1 MQDNFDKNFFKES
14 NFQIKRVGDKHYAVL
29 SDSEYFGKQTIVYQ
43 NPDRNK
49 CIDYI
54 DDREPAK
61 KPTYY
66 FIENLHEYIKGIN
79 RHIVYGTLEKCL
91 TLYQEYSALEE
102 CQKQYNKLCGINEE
116 IFAEAAKITTVL
128 GVTINKND
136 KDIIFN
142 INGNFIFNDAI
153 IESEY
158 GMNKY
163 ILDDLRIIKTRLDD
177 QGKEIFAKVGI
188 KDDFL
193 FAGYSKGILN
203 H

>member
-1 MQDNFDKNFFKES
+1 MQDNFGKNFFKES
-14 NFQIKRVGDKHYAVL
+14 NFKIKRVGDNHYAVL
-29 SDSEYFGKQTIVYQ
+29 SDSEHFGKQTIVYQ

-66 FIENLHEYIKGIN
+66 FIENLHEYITGIN
-79 RHIVYGTLEKCL
+79 KHIVYGTLEKCL

-102 CQKQYNKLCGINEE
+102 RNEE
-116 IFAEAAKITTVL
+116 IFAEVTKITTVL

-136 KDIIFN
+136 KDIILN
-142 INGNFIFNDAI
+142 INGHFIFNDDI

-163 ILDDLRIIKTRLDD
+163 ILDDLRIIITRLDD
-177 QGKEIFAKVGI
+177 QGKEIFPKVGI
-188 KDDFL
+188 KDNFL
-193 FAGYSKGILN
+193 FAGRHIKLGL
-203 H
+203 